1 MAFVLHFPC
10 GYSLKKNE
18 AVFLKKQD
26 LIFSIAAGSILFG
39 FLEQIFLQVRFKLA
53 TTFQGQE
60 VGRWGP

>member
-1 MAFVLHFPC
+1 MPEYARICVNMPKSTWMAFVLHFPC

-39 FLEQIFLQVRFKLA
+39 FLE
-53 TTFQGQE
+53 
-60 VGRWGP
+60 